1 MLDIFLQHSKH
12 FEIFFLLK
20 METLTGNFSN
30 SFTVCQEMEEEVNV
44 HHEELMKTKSCDT
57 ILSNQVQRL
66 LMCFDIY
73 LETEAAG
80 SEEEGPMEISKEK
93 IYNRMLRC
101 VLY

>member
-1 MLDIFLQHSKH
+1 
-12 FEIFFLLK
+12 
-20 METLTGNFSN
+20 
-30 SFTVCQEMEEEVNV
+30 MEEEVNV
-44 HHEELMKTKSCDT
+44 HHEELMNSKSCDT
-57 ILSNQVQRL
+57 VLSNQMQRL

-101 VLY
+101 VFYMYMAHSTVFKRLKFINLL

>member
-1 MLDIFLQHSKH
+1 M
-12 FEIFFLLK
+12 
-20 METLTGNFSN
+20 
-30 SFTVCQEMEEEVNV
+30 NV
-44 HHEELMKTKSCDT
+44 HHEELMNSKSCDT
-57 ILSNQVQRL
+57 VLSNQMQRL

-101 VLY
+101 VFIHVHGTFFCLKD

>member
-1 MLDIFLQHSKH
+1 M
-12 FEIFFLLK
+12 
-20 METLTGNFSN
+20 
-30 SFTVCQEMEEEVNV
+30 NV
-44 HHEELMKTKSCDT
+44 HHEELMNSKSCDT
-57 ILSNQVQRL
+57 VLSNQMQRL

-101 VLY
+101 VFIHVHGTFFCV